1 MITDTQPNIMQ
12 ILGTLTT
19 RKKTKQ
25 KNVVHES
32 RNCEW
37 RQLNTNFKPIFCCF
51 FLWNQQK
58 AVHKYITC
66 ERRKDV

>member
-32 RNCEW
+32 RNCE
-37 RQLNTNFKPIFCCF
+37 
-51 FLWNQQK
+51 
-58 AVHKYITC
+58 
-66 ERRKDV
+66 